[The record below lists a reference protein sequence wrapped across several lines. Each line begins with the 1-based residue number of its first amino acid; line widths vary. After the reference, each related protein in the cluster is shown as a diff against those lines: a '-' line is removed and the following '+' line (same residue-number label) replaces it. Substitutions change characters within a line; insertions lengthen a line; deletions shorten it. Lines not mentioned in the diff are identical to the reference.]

1 MEKIYGK
8 ISVTYN
14 SAGTFVGLTTAQ
26 KMLA

>member
-8 ISVTYN
+8 ISLTYN

-26 KMLA
+26 KMFV